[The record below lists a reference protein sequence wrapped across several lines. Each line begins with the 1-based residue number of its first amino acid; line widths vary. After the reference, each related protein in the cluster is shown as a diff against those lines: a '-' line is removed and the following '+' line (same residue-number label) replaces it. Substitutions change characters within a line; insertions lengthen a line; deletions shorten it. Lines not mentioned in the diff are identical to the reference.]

1 MTADSRL
8 HREAEQDGE
17 LGGEGPESRQET
29 SGNLRGDESR
39 RARQGG
45 REEMK
50 VPPPQQTGPPSACSE
65 TVQKAGAWGRPGDT
79 CVLVS
84 EQFYRTL
91 VTGRVSNVLSLRPA
105 HTARELRPAPWGP
118 TCTGPTGPAA
128 QGSRGGRRG
137 GRSVAKDHR
146 GKERPPR
153 NDETAW
159 AQS

>member
-1 MTADSRL
+1 MVSLGVRALKADRRL
-8 HREAEQDGE
+8 RG
-17 LGGEGPESRQET
+17 T
-29 SGNLRGDESR
+29 SGGTRADEPVRVAGRKR
-39 RARQGG
+39 RS
-45 REEMK
+45 
-50 VPPPQQTGPPSACSE
+50 PPPQQTGPPSACSE